1 MTSAIKKTGGPKLK
15 GYPSI
20 AALKPSYAIGIL
32 KDSELL
38 PLTRQ
43 TALLP
48 SIK

>member
-1 MTSAIKKTGGPKLK
+1 MRSAIQKTGGPKVK

-32 KDSELL
+32 KDPELL